1 MKRRILVIVLITLT
15 VLILVGY
22 LEYRGFIWHN
32 EIFAQRYDVKGLD
45 VSNHQ
50 GEIDWEKVSESRYSF
65 VFTKATEGND
75 YRDKYFQ
82 RNWDEAKKNGLL
94 RGAYHYFTTGSSGNE
109 QAENFISLVPD
120 EDGMLPPVIDIEVWG
135 DSKEVYVREL
145 TDLIT
150 RVEQHYGK
158 KPILYVMYP
167 YYEEY
172 IKGSFEDYPIWIRD
186 IVKYPSLSDGRKWTF
201 WQYCNRGHVK
211 GIATYVDINCFSG
224 STEELLELAK

>member
-1 MKRRILVIVLITLT
+1 MKRRIAVILSIALLVLLLI
-15 VLILVGY
+15 GY

-50 GEIDWEKVSESRYSF
+50 GKIDWEKVSKSRYSF
-65 VFTKATEGND
+65 VFIKATEGSD
-75 YRDKYFQ
+75 YQDKYFQ
-82 RNWDEAKKNGLL
+82 SNWDEAKKNKVL
-94 RGAYHYFTTGSSGNE
+94 RGAYHYFTTGSSGSE

-135 DSKEVYVREL
+135 DSKEVYLREL

-150 RVEQHYGK
+150 RVEQHYGQ

-186 IVKYPSLSDGRKWTF
+186 IVKHPSLSDSREWTF

-211 GIATYVDINCFSG
+211 GIGTYVDVNCFAG
-224 STEELLELAK
+224 SEKELLELAR